1 MVNIACPIGKKKNLN
16 FLPGPVIDALLDRD
30 VTALMTSCLTPARR
44 GKLKVK

>member
-1 MVNIACPIGKKKNLN
+1 MVNIACPIGKKKTY

-44 GKLKVK
+44 GKLKVE